1 MRQKEIELLLRY
13 YIHKE
18 ERLRMDITDYE
29 DRYHLRKC
37 DQVDHLESII
47 AITRYQAFQEFCN
60 EIFRLLNLSNSDI

>member
-1 MRQKEIELLLRY
+1 MRQREIQALLEY
-13 YIHKE
+13 YINKE

-29 DRYHLRKC
+29 DRYHLRKT

-60 EIFRLLNLSNSDI
+60 EVFRLLNLANSDI